1 MFKTKTTM
9 KKTYINPSIDVYE
22 LKATQQLLA
31 GSVEGFND
39 ELDTT
44 GGNGSVALS
53 RDFDFD
59 DEEDW

>member
-1 MFKTKTTM
+1 M